1 MTGVVP
7 GLTTQ
12 EKAELTRQL
21 QTLAGVRGVS
31 IWGSHGEEED

>member
-1 MTGVVP
+1 MTGVMP

-21 QTLAGVRGVS
+21 QTLAGIKGVS
-31 IWGSHGEEED
+31 VEPARA